1 MIHNTNNR
9 VGGGNQRVIG
19 LDYLRISLALLIF
32 LFHSHVH
39 VLHCDYGFLN
49 GFVDMGAI
57 AMTGFFLLSGYTL
70 NLTNRKVE
78 NVGDIKKFYLKRLIS
93 ILPLYYAWALVN
105 IGQNILFDGMNAVV
119 EELVLFPIEA
129 LGIQSVYA
137 TLFPFSHN
145 GGSWFISCILICYF
159 VYPLIQ
165 TLTKSL
171 TDRARLRLILILGA
185 ILLWSPFVQHYF
197 DLQTIYSNPFFRVCE
212 FSIGILV
219 SQMNV
224 QTQTENKL
232 ILLLRK
238 PLVCVLSFI
247 CLVAGVSIGYYIGIA
262 HDYMLYSWVALPCF
276 ISLLVSLGYLNF
288 KSSRV
293 LQYLSNISFSI
304 FLSQLIVVWYGVKFI
319 LGTIGCESNMAKII
333 LSAVVCLGIAN
344 FFHYCIE
351 KPSTKYLKAKFL

>member
-1 MIHNTNNR
+1 
-9 VGGGNQRVIG
+9 
-19 LDYLRISLALLIF
+19 
-32 LFHSHVH
+32 
-39 VLHCDYGFLN
+39 
-49 GFVDMGAI
+49 MGAI

-105 IGQNILFDGMNAVV
+105 IGVNILFDGVQAVY
-119 EELVLFPIEA
+119 EELILFPIQA
-129 LGIQSVYA
+129 IGIQSVYA
-137 TLFPFSHN
+137 RLFPFSHN

-171 TDRARLRLILILGA
+171 TDRARKRIILILGA
-185 ILLWSPFVQHYF
+185 ILLYSPFVQHYF
-197 DLQTIYSNPFFRVCE
+197 HLQPIYTNPFFRVLE

-219 SQMNV
+219 SQMNIK
-224 QTQTENKL
+224 TQTDNKL
-232 ILLLRK
+232 ILLMRK
-238 PLVCVLSFI
+238 PLVCVLSVI
-247 CLVAGVSIGYYIGIA
+247 GLVAGISIAYYIGVP
-262 HDYMLYSWVALPCF
+262 HYTMLYSWVALPCF

-293 LQYLSNISFSI
+293 LQYLSNLSFSI
-304 FLSQLIVVWYGVKFI
+304 FLSQLNVVWYGVKFI
-319 LGTIGCESNMAKII
+319 LGTIGYENNIAKIL
-333 LSAVVCLGIAN
+333 LSAVVCFGIAN

>member
-1 MIHNTNNR
+1 
-9 VGGGNQRVIG
+9 
-19 LDYLRISLALLIF
+19 
-32 LFHSHVH
+32 
-39 VLHCDYGFLN
+39 
-49 GFVDMGAI
+49 MGAI

-93 ILPLYYAWALVN
+93 ILPLYYTWALVN
-105 IGQNILFDGMNAVV
+105 IGQNILFDGTNAVV
-119 EELVLFPIEA
+119 EELILFPIEV

-165 TLTKSL
+165 TLTKLL
-171 TDRARLRLILILGA
+171 TDRTRIRIILILGA

-197 DLQTIYSNPFFRVCE
+197 DLQTIYSNPFFRVLE

-224 QTQTENKL
+224 QTKTDNKL
-232 ILLLRK
+232 IFLLRK
-238 PLVCVLSFI
+238 PLVCILSAIVL
-247 CLVAGVSIGYYIGIA
+247 VVGVSIAYYISVPQ
-262 HDYMLYSWVALPCF
+262 DYMLYSWVALPCF

-293 LQYLSNISFSI
+293 LQYLSNLSFSI
-304 FLSQLIVVWYGVKFI
+304 FLSQLMVVWYGVKFI
-319 LGTIGCESNMAKII
+319 LGTVGSESNMVKII
-333 LSAVVCLGIAN
+333 LSAVVCFLIAN

-351 KPSTKYLKAKFL
+351 KPSTKYLKAKLL